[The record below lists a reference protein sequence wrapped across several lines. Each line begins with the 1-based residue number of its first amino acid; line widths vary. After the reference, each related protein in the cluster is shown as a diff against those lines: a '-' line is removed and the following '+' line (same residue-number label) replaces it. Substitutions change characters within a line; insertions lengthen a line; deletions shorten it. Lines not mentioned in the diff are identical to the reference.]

1 MDDKV
6 MTGASMPIELMREV
20 VSEQSQNRENA
31 FKASE
36 LITTDLAAQHVKK
49 QSKNKANELKVEDLS
64 VAQGIKTLIKTLFP
78 AQYIETTIVTEDRKV
93 LQYVA
98 EANNKVKVTQVLNAC
113 KNAKTLGLKATLMS
127 VNGNERELKE
137 TNIESLSDL
146 IGEKLTDKALDTII
160 DELNI
165 SEEKLTTTLFH
176 WIFPESTKIGKI
188 GNKVLGKVFFIYDL
202 YSKLKDVGEL
212 IGKTQERNNE
222 NAYKLWCVSTCLTL
236 DPAKETRLFNH
247 FRGYLQVFLSEYG
260 GITYQ
265 NLISSAEDAITTKGI
280 FHIYRK
286 VLNQIASI
294 NIEILSIIF

>member
-1 MDDKV
+1 MNNMDDKV
-6 MTGASMPIELMREV
+6 MVGASMPIELMREM
-20 VSEQSQNRENA
+20 VSEQHENRENA

-36 LITTDLAAQHVKK
+36 LITTDFAAQHVKK
-49 QSKNKANELKVEDLS
+49 QSQKKANELKLEDIG

-113 KNAKTLGLKATLMS
+113 KNAKTLGMKVTLMS

-137 TNIESLSDL
+137 SNIESLSDL

-165 SEEKLTTTLFH
+165 SEEKLTSTLFH

-188 GNKVLGKVFFIYDL
+188 GSKVLGKVFFIYDL
-202 YSKLKDVGEL
+202 YSKAKDFDEMLKKYSYDKKGTDLWLVSSCMTASPGMK
-212 IGKTQERNNE
+212 IFNVFHGWVVNNE
-222 NAYKLWCVSTCLTL
+222 IDYGGYTYENFVESARSTISSVGIFKYVN
-236 DPAKETRLFNH
+236 KEVNKILKC
-247 FRGYLQVFLSEYG
+247 YVEFLS
-260 GITYQ
+260 
-265 NLISSAEDAITTKGI
+265 
-280 FHIYRK
+280 
-286 VLNQIASI
+286 
-294 NIEILSIIF
+294 ILF